1 MGFVKFYLATI
12 LNDFKELSVPTY
24 ENLVRALLDS
34 KNPQLLCRRPGTIHS
49 AHMTC
54 LSGEIFYYLAERI
67 QLYIHIFLMLLG

>member
-1 MGFVKFYLATI
+1 MGFVKLYLATI

-34 KNPQLLCRRPGTIHS
+34 KNPQLLCRRPRTVHF

-54 LSGEIFYYLAERI
+54 LSGKKII
-67 QLYIHIFLMLLG
+67 ILLREFSFISIYF